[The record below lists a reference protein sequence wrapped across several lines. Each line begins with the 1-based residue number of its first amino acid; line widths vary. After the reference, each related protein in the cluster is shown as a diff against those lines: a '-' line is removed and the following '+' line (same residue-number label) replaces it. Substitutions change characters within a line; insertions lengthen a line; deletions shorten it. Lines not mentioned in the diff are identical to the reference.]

1 MESTADKHNRKLFRR
16 LNDPHGGDKP
26 VEHPMESL
34 HPPTRNFKNISSN
47 FTMPVTSWKPEEHN
61 KMTYT
66 RFWNLIREGAV
77 DKVCGGAAAGECCA
91 AWLHTCLVL
100 LPMCWIQAGMHV
112 TMPLRRPSTQTIGAR
127 SRSSSMSGPRAGC
140 GGTRCPS
147 RLTPTSMST
156 CSSMGALGNLIGDCC
171 HCTQPCLLVFV
182 VPDGRWC
189 QG

>member
-1 MESTADKHNRKLFRR
+1 MAWRSIEELVQETEAAVESTADKHNRKLFRR

-77 DKVCGGAAAGECCA
+77 DKVCGSAAAGDTALCGCIHFCFCLPCAQYKPEC
-91 AWLHTCLVL
+91 T
-100 LPMCWIQAGMHV
+100 
-112 TMPLRRPSTQTIGAR
+112 
-127 SRSSSMSGPRAGC
+127 
-140 GGTRCPS
+140 
-147 RLTPTSMST
+147 
-156 CSSMGALGNLIGDCC
+156 
-171 HCTQPCLLVFV
+171 
-182 VPDGRWC
+182 
-189 QG
+189 